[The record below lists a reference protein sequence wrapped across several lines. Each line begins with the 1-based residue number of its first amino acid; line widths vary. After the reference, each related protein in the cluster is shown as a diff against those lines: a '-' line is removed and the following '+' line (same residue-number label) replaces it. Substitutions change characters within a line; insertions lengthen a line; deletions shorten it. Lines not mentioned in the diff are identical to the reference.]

1 MDDAMLIEEIFG
13 LTAQLSCTVQQRSR
27 LDQTEN
33 ITRDYIERVA
43 DEDTTIKNHV
53 AREVIVDRVFFD
65 V

>member
-1 MDDAMLIEEIFG
+1 MLIEEIFG
-13 LTAQLSCTVQQRSR
+13 LTARLLCTVRQQSR
-27 LDQTEN
+27 LDRIKN

-43 DEDTTIKNHV
+43 DDDETIRTHV

>member
-1 MDDAMLIEEIFG
+1 MLIEEIFG
-13 LTAQLSCTVQQRSR
+13 LTTRLSCIVQQRSQ
-27 LDQTEN
+27 LDQIGT

-43 DEDTTIKNHV
+43 DEDETIRTHV

>member
-1 MDDAMLIEEIFG
+1 MLIEEIFG
-13 LTAQLSCTVQQRSR
+13 LTTRLSCTVKQRSR
-27 LDQTEN
+27 QDRIGI

-43 DEDTTIKNHV
+43 NDDEAIRTHV